1 MSATHYSVFAMM
13 QRAVARCKQLKP
25 RRNTKS
31 CSNQETRNVI
41 VAIESEVCN
50 SRMSDER
57 WGILFCALLPLSHSF
72 RQNVIS
78 CSTGSTGSAGK
89 ALGDVSCEWHLETHA
104 LKRFQHQDNPQNQS
118 KEANEVQEE
127 RAQRERT
134 PIAAPAKP
142 PAYAKDRTECGLHN
156 LQSEENDYGLRGVES
171 HVRAPVK
178 EEKDQACDPAQH
190 VA

>member
-1 MSATHYSVFAMM
+1 LALPCQAIKITAYFGMSGRRLSTSE
-13 QRAVARCKQLKP
+13 KQLFP
-25 RRNTKS
+25 GRL
-31 CSNQETRNVI
+31 
-41 VAIESEVCN
+41 SEK
-50 SRMSDER
+50 R
-57 WGILFCALLPLSHSF
+57 WGILFCAVPHTIHSF

-78 CSTGSTGSAGK
+78 CSTGSTGN
-89 ALGDVSCEWHLETHA
+89 ALGDVSCQWHLETHA

-127 RAQRERT
+127 RAKRERT

-142 PAYAKDRTECGLHN
+142 PAYAKDRTEHGLHN
-156 LQSEENDYGLRGVES
+156 LESEENDYGLRGVES

>member
-1 MSATHYSVFAMM
+1 MNPSYEAFTSLALPCQAIKITAYFRMSGRRLSTSE
-13 QRAVARCKQLKP
+13 KQLF
-25 RRNTKS
+25 RGEAVR
-31 CSNQETRNVI
+31 Q
-41 VAIESEVCN
+41 
-50 SRMSDER
+50 
-57 WGILFCALLPLSHSF
+57 ALGHFVLRCTPHYPLP

-78 CSTGSTGSAGK
+78 CSTGSAGN
-89 ALGDVSCEWHLETHA
+89 ALGDVSCQWHLETHA

-127 RAQRERT
+127 RAKRERT

-142 PAYAKDRTECGLHN
+142 PAYAKDRTEHGLHN